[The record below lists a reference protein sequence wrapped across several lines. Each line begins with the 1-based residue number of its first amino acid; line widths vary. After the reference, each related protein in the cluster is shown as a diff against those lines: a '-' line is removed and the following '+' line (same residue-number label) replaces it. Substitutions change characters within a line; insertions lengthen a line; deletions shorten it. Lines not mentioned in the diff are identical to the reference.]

1 MNRNILCGLLLAL
14 AFTTACAQQKKGVK
28 SKVNETAK
36 KPAPA
41 IVTKRTS
48 DITSIRM
55 SRTACFGKC
64 PEYTLT
70 LSLDG
75 KATYQGRRFTKYQ
88 GTYEKQFESTQV
100 YNLFKEFERYKVD
113 TCKDKYEAIP
123 DMAGMDYELV
133 YRSKDDEKV
142 IKNANSPM
150 APKFLKGLADEM
162 DKQFPIDGS
171 WKKTENWEEPKR

>member
-1 MNRNILCGLLLAL
+1 MNRNILCGLLMVLAL
-14 AFTTACAQQKKGVK
+14 TTACAQTKKGTK
-28 SKVNETAK
+28 KKAK
-36 KPAPA
+36 PT
-41 IVTKRTS
+41 VSTRQTS

-64 PEYTLT
+64 AEYTLT

-88 GTYEKQFESTQV
+88 GTYEKQFDSKKV
-100 YNLFKEFERYKVD
+100 YDLFKEFDRYKVD
-113 TCKDKYEAIP
+113 TCKDKYETIP

-133 YRSKDDEKV
+133 YRSKSDEKV
-142 IKNANSPM
+142 IRNANSPM
-150 APKFLKGLADEM
+150 APRFLKGLADEM

-171 WKKTENWEEPKR
+171 WKKTGNLE